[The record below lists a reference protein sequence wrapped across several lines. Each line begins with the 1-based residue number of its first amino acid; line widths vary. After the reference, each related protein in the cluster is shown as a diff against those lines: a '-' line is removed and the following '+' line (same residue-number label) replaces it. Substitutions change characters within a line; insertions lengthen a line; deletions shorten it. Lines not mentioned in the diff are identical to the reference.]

1 MLWKCCPADAAS
13 VLCWS
18 SGSCSVHGRDLS
30 QSGFKKT
37 PNVGAG
43 CSPAAFGRDCWSWER
58 SEHGKG
64 FPGRSALPGEGKGR
78 AGQGSWVMLCDLWE
92 PGRAQCWE
100 WCRGAL
106 AAGVFGWIYLSVFL
120 SQGAIPSL
128 PSLRWDTKLGWGT
141 WKHVVL
147 HPM

>member
-1 MLWKCCPADAAS
+1 MLSCCLWQGLLELGKVRA
-13 VLCWS
+13 
-18 SGSCSVHGRDLS
+18 
-30 QSGFKKT
+30 
-37 PNVGAG
+37 
-43 CSPAAFGRDCWSWER
+43 WER
-58 SEHGKG
+58 LPREMSSAW
-64 FPGRSALPGEGKGR
+64 GRE
-78 AGQGSWVMLCDLWE
+78 GQGSWVMLCDLRE
-92 PGRAQCWE
+92 PGRAQCWD

-128 PSLRWDTKLGWGT
+128 QSLRWDTKLGWGT